1 MFDQIARQLELQ
13 TLGKSK
19 NNFKIDREEFD
30 QFCKSYLFEQIK
42 GNMTLGTY
50 FCEKY
55 DETNHVL
62 SILHNKAA
70 RQHIKTFYVR

>member
-42 GNMTLGTY
+42 GSMTLGTY
-50 FCEKY
+50 FCKKY
-55 DETNHVL
+55 NEANYSLEIL
-62 SILHNKAA
+62 SYKSAKD
-70 RQHIKTFYVR
+70 HIQTFYVK